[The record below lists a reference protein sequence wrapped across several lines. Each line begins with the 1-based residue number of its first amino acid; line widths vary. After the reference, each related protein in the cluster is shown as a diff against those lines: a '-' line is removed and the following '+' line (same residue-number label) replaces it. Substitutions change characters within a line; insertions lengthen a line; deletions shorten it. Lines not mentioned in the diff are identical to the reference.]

1 MSQTNNPHSCLPLKD
16 PNRTNKNM
24 TNLHDFRKDYRRDT
38 LSRNEVK
45 ENPIHQFE
53 IWMKEAISS
62 EIIVE
67 PNAMTLVTST
77 PDGKPS
83 ARVVLLKSF
92 NDKGFVFYTN
102 YDSRKG
108 TELIENPHAAIV
120 FDWHVMERQVRIEGV
135 AKKVSAE
142 ESDKYFYSRPKGSQ
156 LGAWISPQS
165 SFIDGREELDAR
177 QIKTESDFRD
187 KPITRPPNWGGFV
200 VQPHTIEFW
209 QGRQSRLHDRLIY
222 MKTEGEWILRRLAP

>member
-1 MSQTNNPHSCLPLKD
+1 
-16 PNRTNKNM
+16 M
-24 TNLHDFRKDYRRDT
+24 TNLHDFRKDYKRDT
-38 LSRNEVK
+38 LSRDDMSD
-45 ENPIHQFE
+45 NPIVQFE
-53 IWMKEAISS
+53 LWMKDAITSEA
-62 EIIVE
+62 VAE

-92 NDKGFVFYTN
+92 NEEGFVFYTN
-102 YDSRKG
+102 YESRKAI
-108 TELIENPHAAIV
+108 ELTDNPYASIV

-135 AKKVSAE
+135 AKRVSEE

-156 LGAWISPQS
+156 LGAWVSPQS
-165 SFIDGREELDAR
+165 TFIDGRKELEAR
-177 QIKTESDFRD
+177 QTKIESEFKE
-187 KPITRPPNWGGFV
+187 KPITRPPHWGGFV

-222 MKTEGEWILRRLAP
+222 IKTGDKWMLRRLAP

>member
-1 MSQTNNPHSCLPLKD
+1 
-16 PNRTNKNM
+16 M
-24 TNLHDFRKDYRRDT
+24 TNLHDFRKDYKRDT
-38 LSRNEVK
+38 LSRDDMSD
-45 ENPIHQFE
+45 NPIVQFE
-53 IWMKEAISS
+53 LWMKDAITSEA
-62 EIIVE
+62 VAE

-92 NDKGFVFYTN
+92 NEEGFVFYTN
-102 YDSRKG
+102 YESRKAI
-108 TELIENPHAAIV
+108 ELTDNPYASIV

-135 AKKVSAE
+135 AKRVSEE

-156 LGAWISPQS
+156 LGAWVSPQS
-165 SFIDGREELDAR
+165 TFIDGRKELEAR
-177 QIKTESDFRD
+177 QIKIESDFKE

-200 VQPHTIEFW
+200 VEPHTIEFW

-222 MKTEGEWILRRLAP
+222 IKTGDKWILRRLAP